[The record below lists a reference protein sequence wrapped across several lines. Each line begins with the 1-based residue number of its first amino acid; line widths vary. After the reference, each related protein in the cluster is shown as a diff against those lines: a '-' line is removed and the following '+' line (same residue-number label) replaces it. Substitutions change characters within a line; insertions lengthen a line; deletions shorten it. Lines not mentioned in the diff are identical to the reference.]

1 MAETILSLDLGT
13 SGLKAVLF
21 DAEGNNLARSTC
33 PCATHYREGGRAEQ
47 NPEEWWDALLTA
59 LTMLREQGVDTGS
72 VSAIGIS
79 GHMMGAVPVDA
90 AGKALGSALIH
101 ADTRAGEIAD
111 RLEVQIG
118 AERVYAITGHRPSPS
133 YSGPKIA
140 WIQQNEPERYRAAA
154 YFLNPKDYLNA
165 RLTEL
170 IATDRSDASGTLL
183 YDLGA
188 HAWSHEM
195 IEALGIDA
203 EKLPPVYSSTTVLG
217 TVSGRAAAETG
228 LPASAAVVC
237 GAGDGICAG
246 VGAGSVAP
254 GLTYN
259 YLGTTSWVATTTAAP
274 LADPLRRVF
283 TFDHAV
289 EGLYHSMGT
298 MQSAGGAVEWFRN
311 NYLAHITDADQAYA
325 MLDELIAESVPGS
338 RGVVFL
344 PYLQGERSPWWNSGC
359 TAGWHG
365 LRVEHGM
372 ADMTR
377 ALFEGV
383 ANNLALIAEILDSF
397 APFRELSLLGGG
409 GLSGQWPQI
418 LCDGY
423 NKPLHLLEGSEAVT
437 ARGAAIIA
445 GVGSGLM
452 KDFSAARALSLRSRT
467 LYPESSGAA
476 VLKSSRTILEQTYRR
491 LYSGE

>member
-1 MAETILSLDLGT
+1 VAETILSLDLGT

-33 PCATHYREGGRAEQ
+33 PCATRYGEGGRAEQ
-47 NPEEWWDALLTA
+47 DPEEWWKALVTVLG
-59 LTMLREQGVDTGS
+59 MLREQGGDTGS

-90 AGKALGSALIH
+90 GGKALGSALIH

-111 RLEVQIG
+111 RLVERVG
-118 AERVYAITGHRPSPS
+118 AERVYSVTGHRPSSS
-133 YSGPKIA
+133 YSGPKIE
-140 WIQQNEPERYRAAA
+140 WIRQNEPERYRAAA

-165 RLTEL
+165 RLTGI

-183 YDLGA
+183 YDLST
-188 HAWSHEM
+188 HDWSPEM
-195 IEALGIDA
+195 IESFGIDV
-203 EKLPPVYSSTTVLG
+203 EKLPPVLPSTTVLG
-217 TVSGRAAAETG
+217 TVHGRAAAETG

-298 MQSAGGAVEWFRN
+298 MQSAGGAVEWFRS
-311 NYLAHITDADQAYA
+311 NYLGHISDAGRSYA
-325 MLDELIAESVPGS
+325 MLDDLIAESVPGS
-338 RGVVFL
+338 RGVIFL

-359 TAGWHG
+359 TGGWYG
-365 LRVEHGM
+365 LRMEHTM

-409 GLSGQWPQI
+409 GLSKEWPQI
-418 LCDGY
+418 LCDGF
-423 NKPLHLLEGSEAVT
+423 NKPLHLLEGSDAVT

-452 KDFSAARALSLRSRT
+452 KDFSAARALSRRSRT
-467 LYPESSGAA
+467 LYPESTGAA
-476 VLKSSRTILEQTYRR
+476 VLKSSRKNLEQTYHR
-491 LYSGE
+491 LFSGK